1 MAQNE
6 NTTTRHELSLVT
18 ARSREE
24 EEEEEAA
31 EQRINHGV
39 RGTRTTR
46 QEEK

>member
-6 NTTTRHELSLVT
+6 NRTTRHELSLVT
-18 ARSREE
+18 ARSRE

>member
-24 EEEEEAA
+24 EEEEAA